1 MEKDSADKKVLK
13 PIESKGLGEKQE
25 KPKKNKD
32 FLLVA
37 STLAIIGYFLYTTGM
52 LDGFLGNK
60 EVVEKKK
67 ISTKYSKDTNSSEV
81 DKRAIEAVKR
91 LKKEDN
97 ITSSK
102 VKKDL
107 FLSKIEMEKER
118 KNIVIEENKI
128 TKNDEAKEPKNS
140 EPIEDAN
147 KSTSTLQRSV
157 NIVKVSNSN
166 NNKEIDDLKDVV
178 ETLNTRIESLSKQNR
193 EALQEISKLKKT
205 IELQKESKQQEQI
218 IDTLK
223 SVKCRMKYS
232 FARVYTISKEGDVE
246 KIKEPINGEKGKLI
260 NVIKAK
266 ESEYKGDL
274 MEFVEFENGKY
285 INKEELLCK

>member
-1 MEKDSADKKVLK
+1 MKKDSADKKVLK
-13 PIESKGLGEKQE
+13 PIESKGLGERKE
-25 KPKKNKD
+25 KPKRNKD
-32 FLLVA
+32 LLLVA
-37 STLAIIGYFLYTTGM
+37 STLAIIGYFLYATGM

-91 LKKEDN
+91 LKREDN

-128 TKNDEAKEPKNS
+128 TKNDEAKETKNS
-140 EPIEDAN
+140 EPIEDVN

-178 ETLNTRIESLSKQNR
+178 ETLNTRIESLSEQNR

-246 KIKEPINGEKGKLI
+246 KTKEPINGKKGKLI

-274 MEFVEFENGKY
+274 MEFIEFENGKY